1 MPRTFDPKKKQC
13 PPSYEQLLEP
23 VDRLTPSIPP
33 LMARG
38 DRPLKMEFTHQL
50 KAMVLFHLEEHTSGR
65 HLLQFLEEDD
75 FARSVIAPPGGIKKS
90 AFFEAINTRGLEQF
104 FYVFNQLQAE
114 ATKVLPKKFDHLGE
128 LIAID
133 GSYISAVLSMYWADF
148 SDDLRKAKAHLAF
161 DINRSIPT
169 AVVLTDGKVDERPYV
184 KELLSA
190 GQTGVMDRNY
200 QCYKDF
206 DSWIA
211 DGKHFVCRIRI
222 NSKMTVLASN
232 PINPESFI
240 FYDALVYL
248 GTHGVNQ
255 TKNKI
260 RVIGYRVNGKEYW
273 VASDLYDIA
282 AEKIGEIYKAR
293 WSIEKFFG
301 WWKRHLKVYHIIAR
315 SRHGLTVQILA
326 GLITYL
332 LLAIYCH
339 NNYAE
344 RVSIKRVRE
353 LRIQMRNELR
363 GMQSARVSA
372 NVFKEQYRE
381 PSLAKT

>member
-1 MPRTFDPKKKQC
+1 MPHTFYPKKKQ
-13 PPSYEQLLEP
+13 PQPSCRELLEP
-23 VDRLTPSIPP
+23 VEKLTPRVPP
-33 LMARG
+33 LVARG
-38 DRPLKMEFTHQL
+38 DRPLKMDFMHQL
-50 KAMVLFHLEEHTSGR
+50 KAMILFHLEEHTSGR

-75 FARSVIAPPGGIKKS
+75 FARRVIAPPDGIKKS

-104 FYVFNQLQAE
+104 FFVFKELQAE
-114 ATKVLPKKFDHLGE
+114 AAEVLPKKCEDLGE

-133 GSYISAVLSMYWADF
+133 GSYISAVLSMHWADF
-148 SDDLRKAKAHLAF
+148 SDNLRKAKAHLAF
-161 DINRSIPT
+161 DLNRSIPT

-184 KELLSA
+184 KELLA
-190 GQTGVMDRNY
+190 PGQTGVMDRNY

-211 DGKHFVCRIRI
+211 DGRHFVCRIRV
-222 NSKMTVLASN
+222 NSNMTILTAN
-232 PINPESFI
+232 PIPEGSLVFH
-240 FYDALVYL
+240 DAMVLL
-248 GTHGVNQ
+248 GTPGVNQ
-255 TKNKI
+255 TRNPI

-273 VASDLYDIA
+273 IASDLYDVA
-282 AEKIGEIYKAR
+282 AEKIADIYKAR

-301 WWKRHLKVYHIIAR
+301 WWKRHLKVYHIMAR

-339 NNYAE
+339 KNHGE

-353 LRIQMRNELR
+353 LRIQIRNELQ
-363 GMQSARVSA
+363 GMRPAR
-372 NVFKEQYRE
+372 R
-381 PSLAKT
+381 PSKFSKNKRKSKRAKT